1 MGARS
6 GTRLHVVGRE
16 RAQVRREALPEP
28 GARREAAGAEHVGE
42 QQRVQRGRAGKDS
55 VCNCLREAALAQA
68 QVRGR
73 KNSFGDHE
81 ALVVEAQHLRWR
93 MQLKENSSRVG
104 FALCTAGALC
114 LAMPPSPLV
123 APTPHTNTV

>member
-1 MGARS
+1 
-6 GTRLHVVGRE
+6 
-16 RAQVRREALPEP
+16 
-28 GARREAAGAEHVGE
+28 
-42 QQRVQRGRAGKDS
+42 
-55 VCNCLREAALAQA
+55 
-68 QVRGR
+68 
-73 KNSFGDHE
+73 
-81 ALVVEAQHLRWR
+81 